1 MRKALARAT
10 AAAGVMALGALGA
23 LALPASASAR
33 PLVTTAVVTQYPAV
47 SASTIMLFRPDGG
60 GNGYWATDFFVR
72 EAQVGAQTAVASSNC
87 GGVSPCYQIDGAT
100 LTDVDG
106 TFATIR
112 HAYTPNQGSPFTGE
126 HIHGTVQGSMSGS
139 GEFGTFYA
147 TALPSASRV
156 PEYNFG
162 TAHPSSTW
170 PELFFPPGTQFT
182 GLSENVYSYTYVA
195 HLADGERWVDSSS
208 NGDGQQLHDGNI
220 TG

>member
-1 MRKALARAT
+1 MRNALARA
-10 AAAGVMALGALGA
+10 AVIAAGVAGLGA
-23 LALPASASAR
+23 LALPASAA
-33 PLVTTAVVTQYPAV
+33 PHPQVTTAVVTQYPAV

-60 GNGYWATDFFVR
+60 GGGHTWATDFFVR
-72 EAQVGAQTAVASSNC
+72 EAQVGAQTAVDPSNC
-87 GGVSPCYQIDGAT
+87 GNVSPCYQIDGAT
-100 LTDVDG
+100 LTDTDG

-112 HAYTPNQGSPFTGE
+112 HAYTPNQGYPFTGD
-126 HIHGTVQGSMSGS
+126 HIRGTVQGSMSGS

-162 TAHPSSTW
+162 TAHPSYLW
-170 PELFFPPGTQFT
+170 PELFFPPGTVIT
-182 GLSENVYSYTYVA
+182 ASLNENVYSYTYVA

-208 NGDGQQLHDGNI
+208 NGDGQQQHDGNI